1 MRLRAGILEAV
12 ALPVRSLLFAACIG
26 CKAQSIDAPSPAPS
40 SVPSVIRSASPAL
53 PAAFDVAAVDA
64 YIAGQVAT
72 RGFVGLSVAIVRE
85 GAIVL
90 EEGYG
95 QRELAPDVP
104 VQADTAFEIGS
115 ISKQFVSALVLLLAE
130 EKKLSIDDPV
140 AKYFPDLTR
149 ANDITLYDLMTHVS
163 GYRDDYPLD
172 FVDQEMTQ
180 PVTPDESIAR
190 YARRPLDFEPRT
202 RWSYSSTG
210 YKILGRV
217 VEKVTGKPLGTVL
230 QERILRPIGMT
241 HSSYMPVAGTPGL
254 ARGYTSFAMGPPEPA
269 EPEASGWVYGG
280 GGLDAPA
287 GDIARWDIALMSG
300 KVLSPAAYRVF
311 STPRTLADG
320 RPTTYGCGIVMR
332 VNQSGETVLR
342 HSGGESGFL
351 AYSVLVPRTR
361 SAVVAL
367 SNTDDADPRG
377 LVNDIVA
384 LLDAEHRPPLPNV
397 AGPPAADTARGVF
410 AQFQSGRLDRS
421 RLGDDFNVFLTD
433 ARVQAASARLGP
445 LGDPTS
451 VVVDERS
458 ERGGMEVATVSF
470 SFTGAKLQADMFRS
484 VDGRVQEF
492 LIHDL

>member
-1 MRLRAGILEAV
+1 VRLQ
-12 ALPVRSLLFAACIG
+12 VRSLLLAACIG
-26 CKAQSIDAPSPAPS
+26 CKAQSIDAPAPAPS
-40 SVPSVIRSASPAL
+40 SVPSDIRSAAPAL
-53 PAAFDVAAVDA
+53 PAAFDVAAIDA
-64 YIAGQVAT
+64 YIAGQVAP
-72 RGFVGLSVAIVRE
+72 RGFVGLSFAIVRE

-90 EEGYG
+90 EKGYG

-115 ISKQFVSALVLLLAE
+115 ISKQFVSALVLQLAD

-172 FVDQEMTQ
+172 FVDREMTQ

-190 YARRPLDFEPRT
+190 YAGRPLDFEPRT

-217 VEKVTGKPLGTVL
+217 VEKVTGKPLGTAL
-230 QERILRPIGMT
+230 QERILGPAGMT

-254 ARGYTSFAMGPPEPA
+254 ARGYTSFALGPPEPA
-269 EPEASGWVYGG
+269 EPEANGWIYGG

-287 GDIARWDIALMSG
+287 GDLARWDMALMSG
-300 KVLSPAAYRVF
+300 KVLGPEAYRVF
-311 STPRTLADG
+311 STPRTLSDG
-320 RPTTYGCGIVMR
+320 RPTIYGCGIAVR
-332 VNQSGETVLR
+332 AGQSGETILR
-342 HSGGESGFL
+342 HSGAESGFV

-367 SNTDDADPRG
+367 SNRDYADPRG
-377 LVNDIVA
+377 LVNDILA
-384 LLDAEHRPPLPNV
+384 LLDAEHRSPVPTV
-397 AGPPAADTARGVF
+397 AGPPAADAATAF
-410 AQFQSGRLDRS
+410 LAQLQSGHVDRS

-433 ARVQAASARLGP
+433 AKVQGASARLEP
-445 LGDPTS
+445 LGAPTS
-451 VVVDERS
+451 VVVDDVS
-458 ERGGMEVATVSF
+458 ERGGMEVTRVSF
-470 SFTGAKLQADMFRS
+470 SFAGTKLQADMFRS
-484 VDGRVQEF
+484 VDGKVQE
-492 LIHDL
+492 LLVHKP

>member
-1 MRLRAGILEAV
+1 
-12 ALPVRSLLFAACIG
+12 
-26 CKAQSIDAPSPAPS
+26 
-40 SVPSVIRSASPAL
+40 
-53 PAAFDVAAVDA
+53 VAAIDA
-64 YIAGQVAT
+64 YIAGQMAA

-90 EEGYG
+90 EKGYG
-95 QRELAPDVP
+95 QRELAPDLP
-104 VQADTAFEIGS
+104 VQADTAFEVGS

-149 ANDITLYDLMTHVS
+149 AKDITLYDLMTHVS

-172 FVDQEMTQ
+172 FVDQEMTV
-180 PVTPDESIAR
+180 PVTPDETIAR

-230 QERILRPIGMT
+230 EERLLRPAGMT
-241 HSSYMPVAGTPGL
+241 RSSYLPAAGTPGL
-254 ARGYTSFAMGPPEPA
+254 ARGYTSFALGPPEPA
-269 EPEASGWVYGG
+269 EPEASGWLYGG

-287 GDIARWDIALMSG
+287 GDLARWDLALMSG
-300 KVLSPAAYRVF
+300 KVLGSEAYRIF

-320 RPTTYGCGIVMR
+320 RPTTYGCGIARR
-332 VNQSGETVLR
+332 VSPSGETVLR
-342 HSGGESGFL
+342 HSGADAGFV

-367 SNTDDADPRG
+367 SNREDADPRG
-377 LVNDIVA
+377 LVNEIVA
-384 LLDAEHRPPLPNV
+384 LLDAEHRSPVPNV
-397 AGPPAADTARGVF
+397 AGPPAADAARAVL
-410 AQFQSGRLDRS
+410 AQLQAGRVDRS
-421 RLGDDFNVFLTD
+421 RLGDDYNVFLTD
-433 ARVQAASARLGP
+433 AKLRGASARLAP
-445 LGDPTS
+445 LGGPTS
-451 VVVDERS
+451 VVVDDVS

-470 SFTGAKLQADMFRS
+470 SFVGTKLQAAMFRS
-484 VDGRVQEF
+484 VDAKVQEF
-492 LIHDL
+492 LVHKP